1 MAGMQ
6 TKEAMR
12 TSDEDRA
19 FLLRAVELSRL
30 GMESGEGGPFGA
42 VVVRDGRV
50 VGEGNNRVLCRC
62 DPTAHAEV
70 EAIRDAGKRLENFD
84 LSGCVIYASSE
95 PCPMCLAAI
104 YWARIDR
111 IVYANSIEDAAEIGF
126 DDADFYEQLGKGI
139 ADRRVKQDR
148 IALPEARAVFDA
160 WSKKVDRVEY

>member
-1 MAGMQ
+1 MQ
-6 TKEAMR
+6 NKDAMR
-12 TSDEDRA
+12 TIDEDRA

-84 LSGCVIYASSE
+84 LSGSVIYASSE

-111 IVYANSIEDAAEIGF
+111 IVYANSIEDAAAIGF
-126 DDADFYEQLGKGI
+126 DDADFYEQLGKGV
-139 ADRRVKQDR
+139 ADRRVRQER
-148 IALPEARAVFDA
+148 IVLPEARAVFEA
-160 WSKKVDRVEY
+160 WAKKSDRVAY